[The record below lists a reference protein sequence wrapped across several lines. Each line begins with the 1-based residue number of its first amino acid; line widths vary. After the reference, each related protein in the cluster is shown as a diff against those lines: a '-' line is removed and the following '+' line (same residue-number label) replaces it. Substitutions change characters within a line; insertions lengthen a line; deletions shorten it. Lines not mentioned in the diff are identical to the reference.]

1 MEHQTLTFSSY
12 KGFSSPGAF
21 VIEEDAV
28 TSEHVVSLSVIDAH
42 PKGIKFRAAVRRTR
56 VKLSLFVLGN
66 LLNLSVQL
74 TLSDLLFN
82 SRCLSLS

>member
-1 MEHQTLTFSSY
+1 MV
-12 KGFSSPGAF
+12 K
-21 VIEEDAV
+21 EDAV

-42 PKGIKFRAAVRRTR
+42 PEGIKFRATVRRTR

-74 TLSDLLFN
+74 TLREAVMKTLMII
-82 SRCLSLS
+82 